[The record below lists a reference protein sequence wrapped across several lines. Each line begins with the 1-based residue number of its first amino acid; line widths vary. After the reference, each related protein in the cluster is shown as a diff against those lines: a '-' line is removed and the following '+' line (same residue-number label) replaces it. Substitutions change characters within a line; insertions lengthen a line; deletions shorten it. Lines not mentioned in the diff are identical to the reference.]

1 MKSLI
6 YSFLFL
12 SPLFLSSQNF
22 QSDQRVWNE
31 STQRAFRDFGRLK
44 VTKPTIADIEGSQYY
59 EPTFKDGRIV
69 HLDKKID
76 IQTKFRYN
84 AFNDEIEL
92 VDNTSKVKSIKVA
105 IKDPKIVT
113 FFDDKEFLFL
123 SYTDANESLVSGYLN
138 PIYNGSDINIYQKKG
153 KKFLKGKESV
163 NSLDIA
169 FPPRYSD
176 DIKYFISFSDSPPTY
191 VKLSKKSILNIFN
204 KSKDVKNFIDK
215 NKLNLN
221 EISSLIEIVKYL
233 EDNY

>member
-1 MKSLI
+1 MNQNLKTEE
-6 YSFLFL
+6 L
-12 SPLFLSSQNF
+12 SIQ
-22 QSDQRVWNE
+22 
-31 STQRAFRDFGRLK
+31 
-44 VTKPTIADIEGSQYY
+44 
-59 EPTFKDGRIV
+59 
-69 HLDKKID
+69 KKID
-76 IQTKFRYN
+76 IKTKFRYN

-92 VDNTSKVKSIKVA
+92 VDNTSKVKSKVA
-105 IKDPKIVT
+105 IKTQIVT
-113 FFDDKEFLFL
+113 FFDDKKFLFFL
-123 SYTDANESLVSGYLN
+123 HDANESLVSGYLN